1 MLRILHL
8 IRLISFG
15 TCLASARSH
24 SGGNNTQSFSKTLVP
39 LRYPQEKA
47 FNFHTFMCALV
58 DPVLR
63 TPLWGSTPHRM
74 TQRNFVGTNR
84 RKKAFA
90 PFSIL

>member
-24 SGGNNTQSFSKTLVP
+24 SGENNTQLFSKTLVP

-47 FNFHTFMCALV
+47 YRCRTFN
-58 DPVLR
+58 
-63 TPLWGSTPHRM
+63 
-74 TQRNFVGTNR
+74 N
-84 RKKAFA
+84 
-90 PFSIL
+90 SILQNNK